1 MVTKIHVTIPT
12 ILHHYLEVNL
22 QGLELANLL
31 VNTIIDKKAS
41 NILLLDVHEQAIFT
55 DYFIL
60 CNGDSNRQLQ
70 ALLDGVAEAAKHKG
84 DTLPIGIEGQPE
96 SGWVLADFGE
106 VIVHFF
112 SPEKRTY
119 YKLEELWSQSR
130 VVLRIQ

>member
-1 MVTKIHVTIPT
+1 M
-12 ILHHYLEVNL
+12 EVNL

-60 CNGDSNRQLQ
+60 CTGDSNRQLQ
-70 ALLDGVAEAAKHKG
+70 ALLEGVAEAAKHKG
-84 DTLPIGIEGQPE
+84 DILPTSIEGQPE
-96 SGWVLADFGE
+96 SGWLLADFGE
-106 VIVHFF
+106 VIVHLF
-112 SPEKRTY
+112 SPEKRAY

-130 VVLRIQ
+130 VILRIQ